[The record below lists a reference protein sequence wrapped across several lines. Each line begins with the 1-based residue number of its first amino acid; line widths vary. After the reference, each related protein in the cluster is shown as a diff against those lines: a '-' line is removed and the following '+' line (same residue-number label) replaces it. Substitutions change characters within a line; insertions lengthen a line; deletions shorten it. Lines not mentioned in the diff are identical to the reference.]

1 MTLSGNTLALDE
13 EARISARR
21 IFSLIANELQQV
33 EIEFERQARSN
44 VQVIAYLGD
53 YLRKSGGKRV
63 RPALTILANYAVGGE
78 GGRYNSIRMAT
89 VMEFLHTATLV
100 HDDIIDKADTRR
112 NRPTVNALYGNE
124 TAVLMGDWLYMS
136 AFETSLAER
145 SLPILD
151 ILTSVTRKMTEGEI
165 LQLTLLGRADVSEA
179 QYLDVLQRKTAY
191 LFSASCEI
199 GGILGGASETEQRA
213 LREYG
218 LNLGT
223 AFQLIDDLLDFTS
236 TEAVLGK
243 ASGADLL
250 GGKVTLPLIYLRDSN
265 PSVLEMVQRVLRDG
279 SYETVSQQELFE
291 ALRSRDGRGSADGR
305 GVDGRGV
312 DGLSSTDDLGSTNG
326 LNSTNSVSSTEGF
339 SRDGTNS
346 LSSTNALERARALAD
361 EYAENA
367 RAALDSLPDSE
378 YCDSLRELPSY
389 ILNRDR

>member
-1 MTLSGNTLALDE
+1 MTLSGHTLALDE

-78 GGRYNSIRMAT
+78 GNRYNSIRMAT

-112 NRPTVNALYGNE
+112 NRPTVNALHGNE

-165 LQLTLLGRADVSEA
+165 LQLTLLGHAEVSEA
-179 QYLDVLQRKTAY
+179 QYFDVLKRKTAY

-199 GGILGGASETEQRA
+199 GAILGGASEKQQIA
-213 LREYG
+213 LRDYG

-236 TEAVLGK
+236 SEDTLGK

-250 GGKVTLPLIYLRDSN
+250 GGKVTLPLIFLLQRCPELRADI
-265 PSVLEMVQRVLRDG
+265 Q
-279 SYETVSQQELFE
+279 TVI
-291 ALRSRDGRGSADGR
+291 A
-305 GVDGRGV
+305 
-312 DGLSSTDDLGSTNG
+312 
-326 LNSTNSVSSTEGF
+326 
-339 SRDGTNS
+339 
-346 LSSTNALERARALAD
+346 
-361 EYAENA
+361 
-367 RAALDSLPDSE
+367 
-378 YCDSLRELPSY
+378 
-389 ILNRDR
+389 